1 MEQLLKGASEAIE
14 IAKSNRGRRKPKW
27 LPPSKQD
34 ISDLRKAMK
43 LSQAEFADLFGFE
56 VSSVRNWEQ
65 GRTQPEGAARQIF
78 WMIKSDPVS
87 VLNLV
92 KKAKENSFA

>member
-1 MEQLLKGASEAIE
+1 MEELIKGAAEAIE

-27 LPPSKQD
+27 TPPSNQD
-34 ISDLRKAMK
+34 IRELRIALK
-43 LSQAEFADLFGFE
+43 LSQSEFADLFGFE
-56 VSSVRNWEQ
+56 LSSLRNWEQ
-65 GRTQPEGAARQIF
+65 GRTKPEGAARQIF

-92 KKAKENSFA
+92 TKAKLNCLA